1 MATTI
6 TTGSTVITP
15 EIITAW
21 NTAQETR
28 NVIHDIIGRQDPDV
42 TLQPASTRNGTLEM
56 VFTNSSDAETARNA
70 FVNGTTFLIESD
82 LTWLDGLTVVMN
94 GSISAALEDTTR
106 NLWTISADFVE
117 VTP

>member
-21 NTAQETR
+21 DVSQETR

-42 TLQPASTRNGTLEM
+42 TLQAAATRTGTLEM
-56 VFTNSSDAETARNA
+56 VFTSATDANTAREA

-94 GSISAALEDTTR
+94 GNISTALEDVTR

>member
-6 TTGSTVITP
+6 TTGTTVITP
-15 EIITAW
+15 EIITGW
-21 NTAQETR
+21 DTSQTSR
-28 NVIHDIIGRQDPDV
+28 NVIHEIIGRQDPDV
-42 TLQPASTRNGTLEM
+42 TLQPAATRTGTLEM
-56 VFTNSSDAETARNA
+56 VFTSASAAETARNA

-94 GSISAALEDTTR
+94 GTITATLEDVTR
-106 NLWTISADFVE
+106 QLWTISADFQE